1 MANKTMKTLTIGGVT
16 YEIVD
21 AAARADIA
29 ALSGG
34 VSSGSGS
41 NAIIVKVPVLQE
53 GETDYTFEDRSAI
66 QTAINEI
73 SEAEKP
79 VVVLDYNGSYLPA
92 NYFCNGTHHYFAAIA
107 TDKVVDESGELYLI
121 YIDYDTSATSLV
133 VQYDIPV
140 GGSGSDVTITIDS
153 ELSTTSENPIQNK
166 VVAKKFEEIEQNINN
181 VEVDTTLTQSGM
193 AADSKVVGDKIDEL
207 TSSITQSETDVEELK
222 TLVGDTSVADQIAA
236 ATTDIY
242 VQNDEPTD
250 APDGS
255 IWVDLDEEGLPNE
268 TTKQTANVYVV
279 DAATTDVTTVDFSA
293 YTIGDVVLVTSS

>member
-79 VVVLDYNGSYLPA
+79 VVILDYNGSYLPA

-140 GGSGSDVTITIDS
+140 GGSGNDVS
-153 ELSTTSENPIQNK
+153 
-166 VVAKKFEEIEQNINN
+166 IE
-181 VEVDTTLTQSGM
+181 
-193 AADSKVVGDKIDEL
+193 
-207 TSSITQSETDVEELK
+207 
-222 TLVGDTSVADQIAA
+222 
-236 ATTDIY
+236 
-242 VQNDEPTD
+242 
-250 APDGS
+250 
-255 IWVDLDEEGLPNE
+255 E
-268 TTKQTANVYVV
+268 TTPEDIIAWMCEDGAIIPMTASNGAVY
-279 DAATTDVTTVDFSA
+279 TTNDNK
-293 YTIGDVVLVTSS
+293 ILIL